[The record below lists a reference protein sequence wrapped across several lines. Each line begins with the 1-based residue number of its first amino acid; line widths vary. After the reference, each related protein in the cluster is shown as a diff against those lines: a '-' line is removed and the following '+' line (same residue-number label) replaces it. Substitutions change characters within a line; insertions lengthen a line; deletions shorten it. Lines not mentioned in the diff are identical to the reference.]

1 MLQNNNNNNISH
13 LYLSG
18 KYSLADEATYGGEI
32 IFYSCYSLFIYLFI
46 YSFIY
51 YYDIVV
57 QID

>member
-32 IFYSCYSLFIYLFI
+32 IFIHVILYLFI
-46 YSFIY
+46 NLFITMTLLY
-51 YYDIVV
+51 K
-57 QID
+57 